1 MKICSANHKINNQD
15 LLLNEPLP
23 VQSYN
28 GNLFPESK
36 TDRIIK
42 INNLDKFTSNL
53 ENSKKSIDIL
63 RAIYGSERFNIKY
76 KNVNISF

>member
-36 TDRIIK
+36 TSRIIK
-42 INNLDKFTSNL
+42 INNLDKFT
-53 ENSKKSIDIL
+53 
-63 RAIYGSERFNIKY
+63 
-76 KNVNISF
+76 